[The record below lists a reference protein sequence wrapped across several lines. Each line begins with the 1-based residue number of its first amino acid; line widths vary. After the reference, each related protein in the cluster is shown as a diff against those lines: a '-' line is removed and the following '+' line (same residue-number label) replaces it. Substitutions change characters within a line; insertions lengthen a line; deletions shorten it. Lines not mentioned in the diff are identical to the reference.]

1 MLRAR
6 CDSCR
11 SRRRP
16 SRVCR
21 VAPWGDSPR
30 CPRAVLGCP
39 PAEPVLDP
47 MRTCSRLRSAAL
59 PLGAT
64 VRGALERSSGAPP
77 PSRCSTRCEPRAV
90 ERDTKGRAPSRNG
103 DAEQDRARFAA
114 RAVVRTTEK
123 RRDEAA
129 RASTVPAR
137 RGVPAP
143 RRRQRSLD
151 AAGTETAGVRGAAR
165 GKSRCRR
172 TTSRRRGASE
182 GGRSSHGKPD
192 RKATVLTRECVRL
205 RAVGA
210 HVERDSECRERRERR
225 SSLKLRRYSFTT
237 SCATGVTRVNRD
249 GGRLKSAAL
258 PLGATVR
265 GALERSSGA
274 PPPSRCS
281 TRCVPAA
288 VSGLPRCP
296 LGRQSEVPLSGPR
309 VPPRRAGA
317 RPDASRVPSNET
329 PRVARHRGMV
339 VRSKTARV
347 RPLVP

>member
-103 DAEQDRARFAA
+103 GAEQDRARLAA
-114 RAVVRTTEK
+114 RAVVRTAEK

-137 RGVPAP
+137 SGELEREAAGSPLRAAGVATPRSAEPPRIP
-143 RRRQRSLD
+143 RRRLRSESDPLSRTAKGGWNQR
-151 AAGTETAGVRGAAR
+151 AR
-165 GKSRCRR
+165 
-172 TTSRRRGASE
+172 A
-182 GGRSSHGKPD
+182 
-192 RKATVLTRECVRL
+192 
-205 RAVGA
+205 
-210 HVERDSECRERRERR
+210 ERREGGPFSRHATR
-225 SSLKLRRYSFTT
+225 AMHVHQRVAGRPLLQLHPGSGASPGPEPSSQASTRKLQGETCPRKRGPSLQ
-237 SCATGVTRVNRD
+237 ADLAV
-249 GGRLKSAAL
+249 AL
-258 PLGATVR
+258 PGF
-265 GALERSSGA
+265 
-274 PPPSRCS
+274 
-281 TRCVPAA
+281 
-288 VSGLPRCP
+288 
-296 LGRQSEVPLSGPR
+296 
-309 VPPRRAGA
+309 RRNA
-317 RPDASRVPSNET
+317 
-329 PRVARHRGMV
+329 
-339 VRSKTARV
+339 
-347 RPLVP
+347 